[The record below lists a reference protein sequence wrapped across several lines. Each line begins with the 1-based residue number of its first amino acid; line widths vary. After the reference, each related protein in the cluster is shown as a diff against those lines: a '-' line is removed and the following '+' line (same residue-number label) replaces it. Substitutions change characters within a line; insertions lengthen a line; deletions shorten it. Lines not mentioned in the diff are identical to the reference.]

1 MAGGWGLSIRARG
14 GPADGDRA
22 VAVAQNPQTGGASQ
36 TGQRGGQPRSREPEP
51 LPPSRW
57 PWWRDEA
64 LQKEV
69 GLTSR
74 QVERIDA
81 IYQQRSTELAPY
93 LEEWR
98 KQEAELNRMAR
109 ERVVS
114 VEVFAVQA
122 ARVDALWSKL
132 NESRIVMLYRMS
144 RELTDAQYKRLQ
156 EYRDRGRGGSR
167 GPQNR

>member
-1 MAGGWGLSIRARG
+1 MAGGWTLSLRAGG
-14 GPADGDRA
+14 GPAAADGAAA
-22 VAVAQNPQTGGASQ
+22 VGQIPQTGGTSP
-36 TGQRGGQPRSREPEP
+36 TGQRGGQTRGREPEP

-74 QVERIDA
+74 QVDRIDA
-81 IYQQRSTELAPY
+81 IYQQRSTDLAPY

-98 KQEAELNRMAR
+98 KQEAELNRMAG

-122 ARVDALWSKL
+122 ARVDGLWSKL
-132 NESRIVMLYRMS
+132 NESRLVMLYRMS
-144 RELTDAQYKRLQ
+144 RELTDAQYKKLQ
-156 EYRDRGRGGSR
+156 EYRDRGRGGGR
-167 GPQNR
+167 GPQKR